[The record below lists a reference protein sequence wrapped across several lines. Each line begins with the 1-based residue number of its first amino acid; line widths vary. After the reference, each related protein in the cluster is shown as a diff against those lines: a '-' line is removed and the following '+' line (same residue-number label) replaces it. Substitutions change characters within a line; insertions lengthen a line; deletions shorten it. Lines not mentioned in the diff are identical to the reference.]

1 MGGDA
6 HGDRLYSVEHVIG
19 SAHKDVIQ
27 GSGAAN
33 ILSGGAGDDE
43 LWGHDGDDVLDG
55 GEGSDTADY
64 RGAASGVRIDLHTG
78 AGAWGDAEGDVLK
91 SIENLRL
98 SNDHDF
104 AFGSNEANR
113 IEGLGGNDEIY
124 ALGGD
129 DHVDG
134 GAGGDSIDGND
145 GHDVIF
151 GGAGDDRLLG
161 GAGDD
166 RLLGGAGDDRLE
178 GGEGWDRLWGDEGKD
193 VFVFKGGWG
202 DDTIND
208 FADGEDVIALDAAA
222 YGALDQ
228 AIDNAVQNGAD
239 VVLAFDGG
247 TITFAN
253 TNLANI
259 THDDFRLAG

>member
-6 HGDRLYSVEHVIG
+6 QGDRLYSVEHVID

-134 GAGGDSIDGND
+134 GAG
-145 GHDVIF
+145 
-151 GGAGDDRLLG
+151 
-161 GAGDD
+161 DD